1 MLAQIWDRVYKEQDV
16 SLTQPPLLLNQDVR
30 LLRTNSPMQSTMVWT
45 IAGWPWR
52 TQSTAN
58 APATAYRET
67 TFPHVTPDRRQ
78 VVEQNEHPRFFFKA
92 FVCCRLNVRT
102 HWQNNAKMCFAYKWL
117 FDDLMAKRSRTLR
130 SHSGAGVVSSAALV
144 ILSSSLRS
152 RTNKLEKPQRQR
164 GIMALCLS
172 APQRRNHKHK
182 AQASRQ
188 AGRQAGRQAVD

>member
-1 MLAQIWDRVYKEQDV
+1 MLAQIWDRVYKEQEV

-92 FVCCRLNVRT
+92 SVCCRLNVSNT
-102 HWQNNAKMCFAYKWL
+102 LTKQCEMCFAYKWL

-188 AGRQAGRQAVD
+188 AVD